1 LSKLQ
6 SSITE
11 KQNRNGQGK
20 GGQKK
25 EKKKKMKI
33 APWKQ
38 HFELRPLL
46 SSSPSSHELL
56 RYRDFHHDLRKLSVS
71 ATDEEQSSFKPSSS
85 KPYFLNGAL
94 SILRP

>member
-25 EKKKKMKI
+25 EKRKKKKKKKMKI

-56 RYRDFHHDLRKLSVS
+56 RYRDFHHDLKKLSVS

-85 KPYFLNGAL
+85 KP
-94 SILRP
+94 